1 MKDTVILGVALCATI
16 FVHGAVP
23 VVDPSSVT
31 MSQGGSS
38 REVTI
43 SYRLT
48 GEPAVVTIDIQT
60 NGCSIGGENLW
71 YFRGDVNKLVQP
83 GEMLRKAYWR
93 PDKAW
98 PGHLVQSGVTAV
110 VTAWATNSPPDI
122 MVVSLVA
129 PSNVMYYANAAS
141 VPNGITNEMYK
152 TDYLALRKI
161 PAANVTWRMGSP
173 ATPAELGR
181 DATKETPHLVTL
193 ANDFYLGVYEVTQAQ
208 YLRIVGTN
216 PSSFQYSPDFMT
228 RPVEIA
234 NWNTIRGTTYVWP
247 DDGHQV
253 DATSFVGKLRM
264 FVGHE
269 GFDVPTEAQWEF
281 ACRAGVGSALYTGEE
296 LSNTKV
302 SDNLEAISRYRQTGL
317 VGGVNGTLPSTSD
330 PADVGATARVG
341 TYLPNGYGLYDM
353 IGNVW
358 ELCLDWYGSYPSG
371 SVTDPTGPESGSY
384 RVCRGGSWVNT
395 DSICRSAFRTYN
407 DDRPDYNGSMSFR
420 VSLRCK

>member
-1 MKDTVILGVALCATI
+1 MRNVVVFGVALCAAG
-16 FVHGAVP
+16 FVQGAVP
-23 VVDPSSVT
+23 VVDQSSVT
-31 MSQGGSS
+31 MVQPSSS

-83 GEMLRKAYWR
+83 GETLHKAYWR

-110 VTAWATNSPPDI
+110 VTAWATNTPPDI

-161 PAANVTWRMGSP
+161 PAANVIWRMGSP

-181 DATKETPHLVTL
+181 DATKEVPHLVTL

-208 YLRIVGTN
+208 YLRIAGTN
-216 PSSFQYSPDFMT
+216 PSSFKDSSDFRI
-228 RPVEIA
+228 RPVEVVG
-234 NWNTIRGTTYVWP
+234 WNLIRGTTYIWP

-253 DATSFVGKLRM
+253 DETSFLGKLRM
-264 FVGHE
+264 FAGHE
-269 GFDVPTEAQWEF
+269 GFDIPTEAQWEF
-281 ACRAGVGSALYTGEE
+281 ACRAGVGAALYTGEE
-296 LSNTKV
+296 LSDTRV

-317 VGGVNGTLPSTSD
+317 VGGVSGTLP
-330 PADVGATARVG
+330 PAGSPAEVGATAKVG
-341 TYLPNGYGLYDM
+341 SYLPNGYGLYDM

-358 ELCLDWYGSYPSG
+358 ELCLDWYAADISGCDAEIGPLSG
-371 SVTDPTGPESGSY
+371 SVRAY
-384 RVCRGGSWVNT
+384 RGGAFNT
-395 DSICRSAFRTYN
+395 EAQYCRSACRQNGETNIRNFAYGFRIGCTAV
-407 DDRPDYNGSMSFR
+407 G
-420 VSLRCK
+420 K